1 MSQDYSLGEGTFD
14 ERKRAKYD
22 RLYNEL
28 QLKGEKFFEPGYELY
43 YLSMAYEMMIVFI
56 QEEQYE
62 KCHEIKAAIIFF
74 MFDKPG
80 ALDITIRNM
89 PQHHRELLGIHIK
102 NKKRNKNE

>member
-1 MSQDYSLGEGTFD
+1 MNEDYSLEEGTFE

-28 QLKGEKFFEPGYELY
+28 QQKGEKFFEPGYELY

-74 MFDKPG
+74 LFDKPG

-89 PQHHRELLGIHIK
+89 SEKHREIFGVHIK
-102 NKKRNKNE
+102 KNKR